1 MEFFRAMRANLCRP
15 IMGLEREFKF
25 FNRFKGGVCTGRN
38 IFGADRLEGVA
49 KLSAIHRAAPAGL
62 MRSTTH

>member
-25 FNRFKGGVCTGRN
+25 FNRFKGGVCMTCAPGETTSAPIVWKVVPSFLRF
-38 IFGADRLEGVA
+38 IGPRLLV
-49 KLSAIHRAAPAGL
+49 
-62 MRSTTH
+62 